1 VSLVATRTALSYRPE
16 GASAAGG
23 WEDDGGRS
31 DADPPALAVPET
43 AAPPIPEGLD
53 WTAFSAGFF
62 PGRRRHDFEAVKAYE
77 AYRNGDRQLPSR
89 LRA

>member
-1 VSLVATRTALSYRPE
+1 VATKTALRYGPE
-16 GASAAGG
+16 GAFAAGG

-31 DADPPALAVPET
+31 DADPPARAVPET
-43 AAPPIPEGLD
+43 PARPIPEGLD

-89 LRA
+89 FRA